1 MKPRDYASSDNIYSR
16 RFSHICWNRTS
27 LEKAEY
33 IYENAFTLLRIRLL
47 LLFYIW
53 ERLYI
58 QIAIYEKIKQLEFE
72 ISNNKKYKMDGIW
85 DSSLYK
91 RICNSFSQKN
101 KKLAIYWLEICLLSA
116 AKYLQACISS
126 LTLPK
131 ADGNLFS

>member
-1 MKPRDYASSDNIYSR
+1 MKPRDYASSDNIYSW
-16 RFSHICWNRTS
+16 RFSRICWNRTS
-27 LEKAEY
+27 LEKAEF

-58 QIAIYEKIKQLEFE
+58 QKAIYENIKQLEFK
-72 ISNNKKYKMDGIW
+72 ISNDKKYKMDGTW
-85 DSSLYK
+85 DSSSYK
-91 RICNSFSQKN
+91 RICNSFSQKG
-101 KKLAIYWLEICLLSA
+101 KKLAICWPEISLLSA
-116 AKYLQACISS
+116 AKYLRACISS